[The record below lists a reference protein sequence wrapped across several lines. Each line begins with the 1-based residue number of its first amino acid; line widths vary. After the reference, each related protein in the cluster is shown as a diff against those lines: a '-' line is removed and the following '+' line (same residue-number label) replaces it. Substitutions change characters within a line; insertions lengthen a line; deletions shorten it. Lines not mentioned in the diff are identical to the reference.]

1 MTGGVR
7 KEHFIP
13 KVSFKRL
20 LISCAAQ
27 LSCAIYS
34 CLYLYFLKF
43 GLLQFGVK
51 ESVTKKMMDHR
62 TSNCG
67 VKNTYSPAVKTK
79 LNLVLL
85 FCNNGRQQICPRR
98 H

>member
-7 KEHFIP
+7 KERFIP
-13 KVSFKRL
+13 DVSFKRL

-43 GLLQFGVK
+43 GLLQFDVK
-51 ESVTKKMMDHR
+51 E
-62 TSNCG
+62 
-67 VKNTYSPAVKTK
+67 
-79 LNLVLL
+79 
-85 FCNNGRQQICPRR
+85 
-98 H
+98 

>member
-7 KEHFIP
+7 KERFIP
-13 KVSFKRL
+13 NVSFKRL
-20 LISCAAQ
+20 LISCATQ

-34 CLYLYFLKF
+34 CSYLYFLKF

-51 ESVTKKMMDHR
+51 ESITKKIMDNR

-67 VKNTYSPAVKTK
+67 D
-79 LNLVLL
+79 
-85 FCNNGRQQICPRR
+85 
-98 H
+98 